1 MLAEES
7 LRAGKLKESL
17 AQLQE
22 QIRAEPS
29 NSKLRVFLFQLLS
42 VLGEWERA
50 RTQLEVLGEMDA
62 GTLAMVQ
69 AYRESLKCETVR
81 AEVFSGAVAPTIF
94 GEPEHWMAL
103 QMEALK
109 LIAKGRYA
117 QARQLRDEAFELAP
131 TTPGTIDGKPFAW
144 IADGDVRLGPMLEA
158 IVNGRYYWIPFHRI
172 RKINIEE
179 PADMRDMVWTPVHF
193 EWVNGGEMVGMIP
206 TRYPG
211 SELSDD
217 SQIRMARK
225 TEWVERDEETFF
237 GLGQRMLSTDE
248 GEYPL
253 IDIRAIE
260 LTPDDGKEKKD

>member
-7 LRAGKLKESL
+7 FRAGRLQESL

-29 NSKLRVFLFQLLS
+29 NSKYRVFLFQLLA
-42 VLGEWERA
+42 VLGQWERA
-50 RTQLEVLGEMDA
+50 MTQLKVLGEMDP

-69 AYRESLKCETVR
+69 AYREPLKCEGVR
-81 AEVFSGAVAPTIF
+81 AEVFAGVVAPTIF

-109 LIAKGRYA
+109 LVANGHFV
-117 QARQLRDEAFELAP
+117 QARQLRDEAFDLAP
-131 TTPGTIDGKPFAW
+131 TTSGTVDGKGFGW
-144 IADGDVRLGPMLEA
+144 IADGDARLGPMLEA

-172 RKINIEE
+172 RKIRIEE
-179 PADMRDMVWTPVHF
+179 PADVRDMVWTPVHF
-193 EWVNGGEMVGMIP
+193 EWANGGEMVGMIP

-211 SELSDD
+211 SEASDD
-217 SQIRMARK
+217 AQIRLARK
-225 TEWVERDEETFF
+225 TEWVERGEDTYF
-237 GLGQRMLSTDE
+237 GLGQRMLTTDE

-253 IDIRAIE
+253 NDIRSIE
-260 LTPDDGKEKKD
+260 LAPAGGEEEKD

>member
-7 LRAGKLKESL
+7 LRAGNLKEAL
-17 AQLQE
+17 TQLQG
-22 QIRAEPS
+22 QVRAEPS
-29 NSKLRVFLFQLLS
+29 NSKHRVFLFQLLA

-50 RTQLEVLGEMDA
+50 LTQLEVLGEMDA

-69 AYRESLKCETVR
+69 AYREPLKCESVR
-81 AEVFSGAVAPTIF
+81 SAVFEGRQSPTIF

-109 LIAKGRYA
+109 LTATGHYA
-117 QARQLRDEAFELAP
+117 QGRQLRDEAFELAP
-131 TTPGTIDGKPFAW
+131 TTSGSVDGKPFEW
-144 IADGDVRLGPMLEA
+144 IADADARLGPMLEA

-172 RKINIEE
+172 RRIQIEE
-179 PADMRDMVWTPVHF
+179 PADLRDVVWTPVHF
-193 EWVNGGEMVGMIP
+193 EWANGGEMVGMIP

-211 SELSDD
+211 SEASDD
-217 SQIRMARK
+217 PQIRMARK

-237 GLGQRMLSTDE
+237 GLGQRMLATDE

-253 IDIRAIE
+253 IDARAIE
-260 LTPDDGKEKKD
+260 LTPAVGEEKKD

>member
-7 LRAGKLKESL
+7 FRAGKLQESL

-29 NSKLRVFLFQLLS
+29 NSKYRVFLFQLLA
-42 VLGEWERA
+42 VMGQWERA
-50 RTQLEVLGEMDA
+50 LTQLKVLGEMDA

-69 AYRESLKCETVR
+69 AYRDPLKCEGVR
-81 AEVFSGAVAPTIF
+81 AGVFSGAVAPTIF

-109 LIAKGRYA
+109 LAAKGHYA
-117 QARQLRDEAFELAP
+117 QSRQLRDEAFELAP
-131 TTPGTIDGKPFAW
+131 STPGTIDGKAFEW
-144 IADGDVRLGPMLEA
+144 IADADARLGPMLEA

-172 RKINIEE
+172 RKIRIEE

-193 EWVNGGEMVGMIP
+193 EWANGGEMVGMIP

-211 SELSDD
+211 SEASDD
-217 SQIRMARK
+217 AQIRMARK
-225 TEWVERDEETFF
+225 TEWMQRDEETFL
-237 GLGQRMLSTDE
+237 GLGQRMLSTNED
-248 GEYPL
+248 EYPL
-253 IDIRAIE
+253 IDIRSIE
-260 LTPDDGKEKKD
+260 LIPAGGEDKKD